1 MFYLVMF
8 FIVSEYV
15 FDGGFP
21 IGMNHTVYGT
31 FTDTTDTNQAVI
43 NYRKGYKATMDSVAY
58 GLGMGWWR
66 AQYKFR
72 WGDMF
77 PEPGYFV
84 HADEDSLVK
93 WAGERG
99 MHILPVFGYTA
110 LWAVNKSIPEEL
122 KLKIGTLYPPDPS
135 YLGEYEA

>member
-1 MFYLVMF
+1 MFYVFVLF
-8 FIVSEYV
+8 LLSEYV
-15 FDGGFP
+15 YDYGYPF
-21 IGMNHTVYGT
+21 GMNSSILEWWKHP
-31 FTDTTDTNQAVI
+31 I
-43 NYRKGYKATMDSVAY
+43 PEKYRGIYKGYLDDGRV
-58 GLGMGWWR
+58 LGMGWWR
-66 AQYKFR
+66 AQNRFR

-77 PEPGYFV
+77 PEPARFV

-135 YLGEYEA
+135 YWGEYKA

>member
-1 MFYLVMF
+1 MFYVFVLF
-8 FIVSEYV
+8 LLSEYV
-15 FDGGFP
+15 FDYGFP
-21 IGMNHTVYGT
+21 IGMNQTVYGT

-99 MHILPVFGYTA
+99 MHILPVFAYTA
-110 LWAVNKSIPEEL
+110 GSWAGDTNVPAKYRS
-122 KLKIGTLYPPDPS
+122 LYPPDPS
-135 YLGEYEA
+135 YWGEYEA

>member
-21 IGMNHTVYGT
+21 IGMNQTVYGT

-43 NYRKGYKATMDSVAY
+43 NYRKGYKATMDSTAY

-84 HADEDSLVK
+84 HADEDLSLI
-93 WAGERG
+93 
-99 MHILPVFGYTA
+99 HI
-110 LWAVNKSIPEEL
+110 
-122 KLKIGTLYPPDPS
+122 
-135 YLGEYEA
+135 